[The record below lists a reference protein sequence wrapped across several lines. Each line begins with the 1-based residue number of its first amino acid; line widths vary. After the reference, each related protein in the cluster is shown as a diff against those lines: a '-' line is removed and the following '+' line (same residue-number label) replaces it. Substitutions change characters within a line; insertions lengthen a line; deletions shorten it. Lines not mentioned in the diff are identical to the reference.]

1 MANRHR
7 GEVTAHFGGK
17 PYRLCL
23 TLGALA
29 ELEDRLGEEDI
40 LALARRFE
48 NGRISARE
56 ALAVIAAGLRGGG
69 HVLSDAEIDTL
80 TAGESVP
87 GWLGIVID
95 LLQAAFGVAVVGDEG
110 LEPAAEGASS
120 APFPGGG

>member
-7 GEVTAHFGGK
+7 GEITAYFGGN

-48 NGRISARE
+48 DGRISARA
-56 ALAVIAAGLRGGG
+56 ALAVIAAGLHGGG
-69 HVLSDAEIDTL
+69 HDLSDTDIDAL
-80 TAGESVP
+80 TAGEGVF
-87 GWLGIVID
+87 GWLGVVVE
-95 LLQAAFGVAVVGDEG
+95 LLQAAFGVERVEDEG
-110 LEPAAEGASS
+110 LEPVAGGASS